1 MVMRIALPGQ
11 ATAAAT
17 PEVPL
22 EMLSA
27 CHGRVQ
33 TQCETLQRLCDH
45 LPQHGADSAA
55 VQAAEAVLRYFRQAA
70 PHHHADEEADLFPA
84 LLDATS
90 GAEHADVR
98 RLTRTL
104 VQDHRALEDLW
115 RRLEGELER
124 VRAGDAAALA
134 RGTVEGF
141 VAAYT
146 QHIEREETE
155 LLPLA
160 ARLLDAAALG
170 RVGATMRERRGI
182 AAP

>member
-11 ATAAAT
+11 ATATAT
-17 PEVPL
+17 TEVPL

-33 TQCETLQRLCDH
+33 TQCETLQRLYDH
-45 LPQHGADSAA
+45 LPRHGADSVA
-55 VQAAEAVLRYFRQAA
+55 VQAADAVLRYFRQAA

-84 LLDATS
+84 LLDAAR
-90 GAEHADVR
+90 GPDHASVR
-98 RLTRTL
+98 KLTRAL
-104 VQDHRALEDLW
+104 IEDHRSLEGMW
-115 RRLEGELER
+115 QRLESELER
-124 VRAGDAAALA
+124 LRGGDATALK
-134 RGTVEGF
+134 RDTVDAF

-146 QHIEREETE
+146 QHIEREEND

-160 ARLLDAAALG
+160 ARLLDEAALT
-170 RVGATMRERRGI
+170 RVGSAMRERRGI